1 MKGRRDGHDVSG
13 IVPVRHFDEYWTGVA
28 GTRVKL
34 PFMIERHYGQRQI
47 VEGFFT
53 EPVED
58 WWEPWMKEADE
69 ILDDEEVIN
78 TVYEALRRRHPQ
90 SGTRGRMGTPA
101 EIVIRLMVLKHVRGW
116 SYETLEREVRANMVY
131 RMFTRI
137 GAEKVPDAKTMGR
150 LGQALGPE
158 VVEAVHKRLVGI
170 ACEKK
175 VVRGRKLRVD
185 TTVVETNI
193 HYPTDSSLLGDGVRV
208 LTRTMQRLSTAV
220 KGAGEKIRN
229 RMRSAS
235 RRVME
240 IARAGR
246 SRGKGG
252 EQKRQRAYQRLL
264 TITGQVVRQAERS
277 SASVTKMSRRSRR
290 VRQLQQE
297 LDRTSGLVRHV
308 MKQTKA
314 RVLGNDPHFTEKIV
328 SIFEP
333 QTEVIRKGKA
343 SKPTEFGKMVKIQE
357 AENQIITSYE
367 VYEKKPNDSDLLVKA
382 VEEHC
387 ERLGQIPDLV
397 AADAAFHSPSQKA
410 AVQAMGVK
418 HISVPNRPTK
428 NPVIR
433 RIQKTR
439 WFRKGQKWRTGCEG
453 RISVLKRRHGLDRCR
468 YRGQDGMNRWVGFG
482 VIADNLINIGR
493 VLATQA

>member
-1 MKGRRDGHDVSG
+1 
-13 IVPVRHFDEYWTGVA
+13 
-28 GTRVKL
+28 
-34 PFMIERHYGQRQI
+34 MIERHYGQRQI
-47 VEGFFT
+47 AEGFFNG
-53 EPVED
+53 PVEE
-58 WWEPWMKEADE
+58 WWEPWMKHADE
-69 ILDDEEVIN
+69 ILDDEELVN
-78 TVYEALRRRHPQ
+78 TVYEALRHRRPQ
-90 SGTRGRMGTPA
+90 SATRGRMGTPA

-158 VVEAVHKRLVGI
+158 VVQAVHKRLVGI
-170 ACEKK
+170 ASEKK
-175 VVRGRKLRVD
+175 VVQGRRLRVD

-193 HYPTDSSLLGDGVRV
+193 HYPTDSSLLGDGARV
-208 LTRTMQRLSTAV
+208 LTRTMQRISTSV

-229 RMRSAS
+229 RMRSVS

-240 IARAGR
+240 IARASR
-246 SRGKGG
+246 SRGKTG

-264 TITGQVVRQAERS
+264 IITGQIVRQAQRVS
-277 SASVTKMSRRSRR
+277 LSVTKMHRRTRR

-297 LDRTSGLVRHV
+297 LDRMAGLVRHV
-308 MKQTKA
+308 IKQTKA
-314 RVLGNDPHFTEKIV
+314 RVFSSDTHFEEKIV
-328 SIFEP
+328 SVFEP

-343 SKPTEFGKMVKIQE
+343 SKPTEFGKMVKVQE

-382 VEEHC
+382 VEEHQQ
-387 ERLGQIPDLV
+387 RLGKTPDLV
-397 AADAAFHSPSQKA
+397 AADAAFHSSTQKA
-410 AVQAMGVK
+410 VIEEMGVS
-418 HISVPNRPTK
+418 HICVPNRPTK
-428 NPVIR
+428 NPSIR
-433 RIQKTR
+433 KLQKSR
-439 WFRKGQKWRTGCEG
+439 WFRRGQKWRTGCEG

-482 VIADNLINIGR
+482 VIADNLINIGQI
-493 VLATQA
+493 LAART

>member
-1 MKGRRDGHDVSG
+1 
-13 IVPVRHFDEYWTGVA
+13 
-28 GTRVKL
+28 
-34 PFMIERHYGQRQI
+34 MIERHYGQRQI
-47 VEGFFT
+47 AEGFFS
-53 EPVED
+53 EPIED
-58 WWEPWMKEADE
+58 WWEPWMRQADE
-69 ILDDEEVIN
+69 ILDDEEIID

-90 SGTRGRMGTPA
+90 SATRGRMGTPA

-158 VVEAVHKRLVGI
+158 VVQAVHKRLVGI
-170 ACEKK
+170 AVEKK
-175 VVRGRKLRVD
+175 VVAGRKLRVD

-208 LTRTMQRLSTAV
+208 LTRTMHRLSTAV
-220 KGAGEKIRN
+220 KGTGEKIRN

-240 IARAGR
+240 IARASR
-246 SRGKGG
+246 SRGKGA
-252 EQKRQRAYQRLL
+252 EEKRQRAYQRLL
-264 TITGQVVRQAERS
+264 TITGQVVRQAQRLSDEVKKWRTER
-277 SASVTKMSRRSRR
+277 VQRLR
-290 VRQLQQE
+290 QE
-297 LDRTSGLVRHV
+297 LDRMTGLVRQV
-308 MKQTKA
+308 MKQTKV
-314 RVLGNDPHFTEKIV
+314 RVFGDDTHFSEKIV

-382 VEEHC
+382 VEEHQ
-387 ERLGQIPDLV
+387 ERLGKIPDLV
-397 AADAAFHSPSQKA
+397 AADAAFHSSTQKSA
-410 AVQAMGVK
+410 IEKMGVK
-418 HISVPNRPTK
+418 RISVPNRPTK

-433 RIQKTR
+433 RLQKTR
-439 WFRKGQKWRTGCEG
+439 WFRKGQEWRTGCEG

-468 YRGQDGMNRWVGFG
+468 YRGQDGMKRWVGFG

-493 VLATQA
+493 ATAARA

>member
-1 MKGRRDGHDVSG
+1 
-13 IVPVRHFDEYWTGVA
+13 
-28 GTRVKL
+28 
-34 PFMIERHYGQRQI
+34 MIERHYGQRQI
-47 VEGFFT
+47 AEGFFT
-53 EPVED
+53 GPIED
-58 WWEPWMKEADE
+58 WWEPWMKRADE
-69 ILDDEEVIN
+69 ILDDEELIN

-90 SGTRGRMGTPA
+90 SATRGRMGTPA

-170 ACEKK
+170 ASERKL
-175 VVRGRKLRVD
+175 VGGRKLRVD

-193 HYPTDSSLLGDGVRV
+193 HYPTDSSLLGDGIRV
-208 LTRTMQRLSTAV
+208 LTRTMQRLSTAA

-240 IARAGR
+240 IARASR
-246 SRGKGG
+246 SRGKGA
-252 EQKRQRAYQRLL
+252 EDKRQHAYRRLL
-264 TITGQVVRQAERS
+264 TITGQVVRQAERT
-277 SASVTKMSRRSRR
+277 SVSVSKKTRRTQR

-297 LDRTSGLVRHV
+297 LDRMTGLVRHV

-314 RVLGNDPHFTEKIV
+314 RIFGSDTHYTGKIV
-328 SIFEP
+328 SVFEP

-367 VYEKKPNDSDLLVKA
+367 VYEEKPNDSDLLVKA
-382 VEEHC
+382 VEEHR

-410 AVQAMGVK
+410 AVEEMGVK
-418 HISVPNRPTK
+418 HISVPNRSTK
-428 NPVIR
+428 NAAIR

-453 RISVLKRRHGLDRCR
+453 RISILKRRHGLNRCR

-482 VIADNLINIGR
+482 VIADNLINMGR
-493 VLATQA
+493 ILAAHA